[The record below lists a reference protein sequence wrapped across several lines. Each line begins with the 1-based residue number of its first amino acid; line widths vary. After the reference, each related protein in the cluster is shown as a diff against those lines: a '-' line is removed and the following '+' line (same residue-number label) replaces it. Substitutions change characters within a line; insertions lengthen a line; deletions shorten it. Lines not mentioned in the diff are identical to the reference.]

1 MMDPST
7 GRHTLPPSV
16 RLKSRRAFDR
26 VFREGRRVSDRD
38 LTIVMARRGDDG
50 PARLG
55 IAVGRR
61 YGCAAERNRIKRLI
75 REAFRRLRH
84 DLLPDSDWV
93 VLPRPGRR
101 PTAAQVEDSLR
112 TLARRLGGSPPDART
127 GGVTF

>member
-7 GRHTLPPSV
+7 GRHTLPSSV

-26 VFREGRRVSDRD
+26 VFREGMRVSDRH

-84 DLLPDSDWV
+84 DLPPASDWV
-93 VLPRPGRR
+93 VLPRPGRG
-101 PTAAQVEDSLR
+101 PTAAHVEASLR
-112 TLARRLGGSPPDART
+112 TLARRLAGPPPGART

>member
-1 MMDPST
+1 MRPPA

-16 RLKSRRAFDR
+16 RLKTRRAFDR
-26 VFREGRRVSDRD
+26 VFSEGVRVSDRH
-38 LTIVMARRGDDG
+38 LTIVMARRGDGG

-75 REAFRRLRH
+75 REAFRRVRH
-84 DLLPDSDWV
+84 DLPPASDWV

-101 PTAAQVEDSLR
+101 PTAAQVRDSLR
-112 TLARRLGGSPPDART
+112 TLARRLAGSPPDARA